1 MTKKTKKTKSLNMS
15 VAKSHKHRKPIDWVQ
30 DDIWSSMTG
39 TERASHLVSRR
50 SKHQSLAVRRGKPS
64 KSLAP
69 VRAVKKKKQQL
80 G

>member
-1 MTKKTKKTKSLNMS
+1 MS
-15 VAKSHKHRKPIDWVQ
+15 VAESHKYRKSTDWVQ

-39 TERASHLVSRR
+39 AERASHLVSRR
-50 SKHQSLAVRRGKPS
+50 SKRQSLAIRRGKPS

-69 VRAVKKKKQQL
+69 GRIVKKKKQQL